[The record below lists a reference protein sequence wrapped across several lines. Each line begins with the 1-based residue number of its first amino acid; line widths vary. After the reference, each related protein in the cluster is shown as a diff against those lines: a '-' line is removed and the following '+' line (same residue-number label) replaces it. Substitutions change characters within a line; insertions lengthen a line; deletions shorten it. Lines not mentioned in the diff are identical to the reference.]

1 MLMGIRKGLLRGD
14 STPRVLLFFVV
25 GLLLLLFPGLSWDVL
40 CFVIGGLMVLA
51 GAGKV
56 YRHYK
61 EREYPKDYGFG
72 IGLVTVAGGLIIMF
86 MPKVLGGVAHVLIGF
101 ALVAAACLQAEMVL
115 RFRQMKANWVPP
127 LVGAVVTLILG
138 VVVLRNPF
146 TEPRM
151 LMRFTGVAMILEALA
166 DGGAA
171 LLLNRL
177 IKKSGL

>member
-1 MLMGIRKGLLRGD
+1 
-14 STPRVLLFFVV
+14 
-25 GLLLLLFPGLSWDVL
+25 
-40 CFVIGGLMVLA
+40 
-51 GAGKV
+51 
-56 YRHYK
+56 
-61 EREYPKDYGFG
+61 
-72 IGLVTVAGGLIIMF
+72 
-86 MPKVLGGVAHVLIGF
+86 
-101 ALVAAACLQAEMVL
+101 
-115 RFRQMKANWVPP
+115 
-127 LVGAVVTLILG
+127 VGAVVTLILG

>member
-1 MLMGIRKGLLRGD
+1 
-14 STPRVLLFFVV
+14 
-25 GLLLLLFPGLSWDVL
+25 
-40 CFVIGGLMVLA
+40 
-51 GAGKV
+51 
-56 YRHYK
+56 
-61 EREYPKDYGFG
+61 
-72 IGLVTVAGGLIIMF
+72 
-86 MPKVLGGVAHVLIGF
+86 VLIGF